1 MTSRRQF
8 ILSSGSLAAGLALGA
23 SRAHAQ
29 ALTELN
35 FGIIAT
41 ESQASARPHWTP
53 FLADMERVVGMKV
66 NGFYATDYAG
76 VIEAMRFNR
85 VQVAWFG
92 NASAIVAVDRAN
104 GEVFVQSTYSTGREG
119 NGYYSVLIV
128 HRDSPIH
135 SLDDIINSPGRY
147 TFGNG
152 DPNSTSGFLIPSY
165 YAWAQHNIDIRRH
178 FTRVITGSHE
188 ANLLAIANRTVDVA
202 TNNTEDMERFERN
215 QPQRF
220 AMIREVWRSVLI
232 PSDPIVWRRDL
243 ADDIKTRVKGFFLG
257 YGAPAAGKSEADVQ
271 RELGILRELQWG
283 RFRESTNR
291 QLLPIREVSL
301 FRDRLRIENDERL
314 SAEDKQ
320 RQLHDID
327 EQLAALRREMGT

>member
-1 MTSRRQF
+1 M
-8 ILSSGSLAAGLALGA
+8 LSGGSLAAGLALGTA
-23 SRAHAQ
+23 RARAQ

-41 ESQASARPHWTP
+41 ESQASARPRWVP
-53 FLADMERVVGMKV
+53 FIADMERVVGMKI
-66 NGFYATDYAG
+66 NAFFAPDYAG
-76 VIEAMRFNR
+76 IIEAMRFNR

-92 NASAIVAVDRAN
+92 NASAIQAVDRAN

-128 HRDSPIH
+128 HRDSPIRNI
-135 SLDDIINSPGRY
+135 DDIINAPGRY

-165 YAWAQHNIDIRRH
+165 YAWAMHNIDVRRH
-178 FTRVITGSHE
+178 FTRIVTGNHE
-188 ANLLAIANRTVDVA
+188 ANLLAVANRQVDLA
-202 TNNTEDMERFERN
+202 TNNTEDMERFERA

-243 ADDIKTRVKGFFLG
+243 ADAIKTRVKGFFLG
-257 YGAPAAGKSEADVQ
+257 YGVPAAGKSDADVQ
-271 RELGILRELQWG
+271 RELGILRELQW
-283 RFRESTNR
+283 RPFRESSNR

-301 FRDRLRIENDERL
+301 FRDRLRVENDERL

-320 RQLHDID
+320 RQLRAID
-327 EQLAALRREMGT
+327 DQLAAIRREMGT